1 MIERDYGCDNP
12 SQYLRP
18 GETLLDLGSGTGKIC
33 FITSQIVG
41 PKGRVIGIDMTNDM
55 LSLARRAAAKVATNI
70 GYANVEF

>member
-41 PKGRVIGIDMTNDM
+41 PKGRVINIDMTNDM
-55 LSLARRAAAKVATNI
+55 RSLARRAAAKVATNI